1 MTNDESK
8 ATSGDGAPN
17 TARGTLN
24 GAATADALRKRILVV
39 DDEPSITRL
48 LRLNLEQTNDY
59 IVRGENDARRA
70 LAAAEEF
77 HPDLILL
84 DVMMPAIDG
93 GELASRLQA
102 NPRLKKVPIVFL
114 TAAATRKE
122 IREHGGRIG
131 GLPFLAKPVDLNEVL
146 ACLKRHLSPQPA

>member
-1 MTNDESK
+1 MTNDEPKTATGNK
-8 ATSGDGAPN
+8 ASAVNRSG
-17 TARGTLN
+17 TAGE
-24 GAATADALRKRILVV
+24 AATVADKKRILVV

-59 IVRGENDARRA
+59 VVRGENDAQRA

-84 DVMMPAIDG
+84 DVMMPAMDG
-93 GELASRLQA
+93 GELASRFQA
-102 NPRLKKVPIVFL
+102 NPRLKKVPIIFL

-146 ACLKRHLSPQPA
+146 TCLKRNLSRQPV